1 MITQEQQI
9 KGQKTLNTLIERAW
23 EDKEFKS
30 KLIANPKETIAIA
43 MGKDPSSFSP
53 DKEILVEDQTND
65 SIIYLNIPR
74 RISQDDFELSDEQL
88 ELGSGGELLGSAA
101 VVGGVIVA
109 GLIGA
114 AVGYAICSW
123 LE

>member
-88 ELGSGGELLGSAA
+88 ELVSGGELLGSAA

-123 LE
+123 LD